1 MLSDM
6 DKSVKLR
13 RAGLI
18 MCLIIAALGAAVLFG
33 WYLNIQILKSIFPS
47 LVSMKPNEAVE
58 FILCSITL
66 VLLFR
71 GELGNLSRVWATIL
85 SIMIILLASA
95 TLIEHLFVLN
105 LGIDS
110 LLFRELHSEVD
121 FTSAGR
127 MSPSSAYCFLLI
139 GIALLVGSRNI
150 LARMRLPI
158 MAALST
164 TVLII
169 SGLVLLGYSLI
180 FLFNISLW
188 GDSEMAVH
196 LALGIFFIGI
206 MLQLLIFSE
215 FNFRWELDKIITS
228 MFIIGMIVLLGA
240 AAGSNHLTNVLT
252 KDTGWVTHSQEALKD
267 INEILT
273 NLAILENGQ
282 RGYIISGDDK
292 LLVHNIQIKSDLQTK
307 VVELQGLTVDNFEQQ
322 KKIEELIPLVK
333 RKIDFGDQMMDARKN
348 QGFIKAQQMMANPEE
363 IIITDKIYSLLTEIQ
378 NVEFDL
384 LAFRIEQVKA
394 STAQTLLILPVQVFL
409 SLTIFSFALFWLNVG
424 VSSRKIIENQLRQ
437 SQKMEAVGQL
447 TGGVAHDF
455 NNLLGVIIGNLD
467 LLERLVVGND
477 IAIKRVETIQK
488 AALRGSDLTKRLL
501 TFSRQRQLNPALTS
515 LSVAIKNMIEMASR
529 VLGPDIKITTN
540 IQESLPLILVDAA
553 ELENALLNLTV
564 NARDAMPNGGLIT
577 ISTRLEDISPH
588 DSQVEFKDLKAGRYA
603 RIIISD
609 SGNGMSKETLAK
621 AFDPFFTTKP
631 RGKGTGLG
639 LSMVYGFVKQSGG
652 MINIYSEVGH
662 GTTISIYLPLAD
674 SKALAAK
681 KTNITHEESKMG
693 GTVLLVD
700 DELDLLE
707 VGKSFLEEMGYKVIT
722 AANGPSAVTI
732 LERENIDLLVTD
744 IVMPGG
750 MNGVEL
756 GLQARKLK
764 PNLKIIY
771 SSGFPSDALA
781 ERSGTQI
788 DGPLLNKPYQRKD
801 LIEAIRIV
809 MGGDVDE

>member
-1 MLSDM
+1 MTSDTR
-6 DKSVKLR
+6 S
-13 RAGLI
+13 
-18 MCLIIAALGAAVLFG
+18 
-33 WYLNIQILKSIFPS
+33 
-47 LVSMKPNEAVE
+47 
-58 FILCSITL
+58 
-66 VLLFR
+66 
-71 GELGNLSRVWATIL
+71 
-85 SIMIILLASA
+85 
-95 TLIEHLFVLN
+95 
-105 LGIDS
+105 
-110 LLFRELHSEVD
+110 
-121 FTSAGR
+121 
-127 MSPSSAYCFLLI
+127 
-139 GIALLVGSRNI
+139 
-150 LARMRLPI
+150 
-158 MAALST
+158 
-164 TVLII
+164 
-169 SGLVLLGYSLI
+169 
-180 FLFNISLW
+180 
-188 GDSEMAVH
+188 
-196 LALGIFFIGI
+196 
-206 MLQLLIFSE
+206 
-215 FNFRWELDKIITS
+215 
-228 MFIIGMIVLLGA
+228 
-240 AAGSNHLTNVLT
+240 
-252 KDTGWVTHSQEALKD
+252 
-267 INEILT
+267 
-273 NLAILENGQ
+273 
-282 RGYIISGDDK
+282 
-292 LLVHNIQIKSDLQTK
+292 
-307 VVELQGLTVDNFEQQ
+307 
-322 KKIEELIPLVK
+322 
-333 RKIDFGDQMMDARKN
+333 FGD
-348 QGFIKAQQMMANPEE
+348 
-363 IIITDKIYSLLTEIQ
+363 
-378 NVEFDL
+378 
-384 LAFRIEQVKA
+384 
-394 STAQTLLILPVQVFL
+394 
-409 SLTIFSFALFWLNVG
+409 
-424 VSSRKIIENQLRQ
+424 
-437 SQKMEAVGQL
+437 
-447 TGGVAHDF
+447 
-455 NNLLGVIIGNLD
+455 
-467 LLERLVVGND
+467 
-477 IAIKRVETIQK
+477 
-488 AALRGSDLTKRLL
+488 
-501 TFSRQRQLNPALTS
+501 
-515 LSVAIKNMIEMASR
+515 
-529 VLGPDIKITTN
+529 ITTN

-681 KTNITHEESKMG
+681 KTNITHEEIKMG